1 VNLALGIALGWLG
14 GALLW
19 VAFHGIGS
27 QNASPAGVINTI
39 TSEIGSTANASS

>member
-1 VNLALGIALGWLG
+1 MNLALGIALGWLG

-27 QNASPAGVINTI
+27 QSASPAGVIGTI
-39 TSEIGSTANASS
+39 ADDIAPAG